1 MRVDDSPASKPPALG
16 DALRRL
22 LDGRGEPR
30 SNSSSQSAML
40 DHRGRRHVVRL
51 VNLSPSGAMIAFV
64 GQLADGDPVT
74 LHLLDHGALTGQ
86 VRWARDGQVGI
97 HFAVPLDNVAGRE

>member
-1 MRVDDSPASKPPALG
+1 VDDSPASKSPALG

-22 LDGRGEPR
+22 VDGRGEPR

-51 VNLSPSGAMIAFV
+51 VNLSPSGAMILFV
-64 GQLADGDPVT
+64 GKLADGDPVT

-86 VRWARDGQVGI
+86 VRWVRDGRVGI
-97 HFAVPLDNVAGRE
+97 NFDAPLDDFAGRE